1 MKFCHWFDINLN
13 SIFSESESDFQE
25 KGKLTYLDQIHSQ
38 SSYLFLGK
46 KRGRSHS
53 RSLLTMTVV
62 HQWRHWDHTQMTTFY
77 AVWRKAPVQI
87 SLYLLPLCKVHCV
100 LLFTWSS
107 LSECLLFFFLINLI
121 HLLKI
126 ISCPFFHLP
135 PFLEN
140 YFIVPS
146 QLFHI
151 SD

>member
-13 SIFSESESDFQE
+13 SIFSESESNFQE
-25 KGKLTYLDQIHSQ
+25 KGKLTYLDQIRSQ

-77 AVWRKAPVQI
+77 TVWRNAPVQI
-87 SLYLLPLCKVHCV
+87 SLYLPPLQGTLCSFV
-100 LLFTWSS
+100 S
-107 LSECLLFFFLINLI
+107 LVQFIWVFAIFFLIKLI
-121 HLLKI
+121 DLLKI
-126 ISCPFFHLP
+126 ISCLFVHLP
-135 PFLEN
+135 TFLEN
-140 YFIVPS
+140 YFVVPS
-146 QLFHI
+146 QLFNI